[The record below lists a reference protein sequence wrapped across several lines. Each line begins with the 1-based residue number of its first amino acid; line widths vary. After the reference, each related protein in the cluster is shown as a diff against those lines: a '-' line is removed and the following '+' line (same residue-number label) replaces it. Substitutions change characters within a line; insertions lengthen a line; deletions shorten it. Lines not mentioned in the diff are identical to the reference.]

1 MNRTERTIQPTPR
14 NPQIK
19 GTATHTG
26 GRSWGFTLIEL
37 MVTLTVAVILIA
49 IAIPSFNYLTVS
61 SKLTT
66 VSNGLVTALN
76 TARLEAI
83 KRNNLVT
90 VCSDT
95 GNGTDTLGTA
105 CGTQAGAVYATLP
118 DGTATLVRAGIVG
131 LTPPISIQ
139 NLTRLNFSG
148 QGLGEAVGSHAEEQN
163 LMRPANKYASLPTQ
177 SMSQAGVGLIEVL
190 IAVLV
195 LSIGFLGMAALQAKS
210 LSTNNSAMSRS
221 MATIASYSILDAM
234 RADRANAL
242 AGAYDGT
249 VTANACPTTTGTLAQ
264 TQLGDWCSQLAQN
277 LGPLATTTGKV
288 KCSGTGDCT
297 ITIQFDDSR
306 AGAGGSNAQQV
317 ITKAML

>member
-19 GTATHTG
+19 GTATHTRR
-26 GRSWGFTLIEL
+26 RSQGFTLIEL

-95 GNGTDTLGTA
+95 GNGADTLGTA

-118 DGTATLVRAGIVG
+118 DGTATLVSAGIVG
-131 LTPPISIQ
+131 ITPPVSIQ

-148 QGLGEAVGSHAEEQN
+148 LGLGEAVG
-163 LMRPANKYASLPTQ
+163 
-177 SMSQAGVGLIEVL
+177 
-190 IAVLV
+190 
-195 LSIGFLGMAALQAKS
+195 
-210 LSTNNSAMSRS
+210 
-221 MATIASYSILDAM
+221 
-234 RADRANAL
+234 ANAPYSGL
-242 AGAYDGT
+242 VADIYTGQISSNNHRCVYI
-249 VTANACPTTTGTLAQ
+249 TTGSVVSSCTDSV
-264 TQLGDWCSQLAQN
+264 TCGGIN
-277 LGPLATTTGKV
+277 PNATCK
-288 KCSGTGDCT
+288 
-297 ITIQFDDSR
+297 
-306 AGAGGSNAQQV
+306 
-317 ITKAML
+317 